1 MAHGIAAGP
10 SVQAGCSNVIHRDLT
25 RTYKTIVRAAGCE
38 LWDDQGTRYLDAAG
52 GAAVVT
58 IGHGVAEIT
67 RALAEHAAQTS
78 YVYGEAFS
86 NPWQESLATTVL
98 DLLGLSGGVYFVSG
112 GSEANETAIKL
123 ARQYHVER
131 GRGEKYKVLSRWLSY
146 HGVTLAT
153 LAVSGR
159 TSWRT
164 IYSPYLMQVGRVVPP
179 YCYRCPLKLSYP
191 ACAVACAD
199 DLERAI
205 LLEGPETVSAFIAE
219 PIIGTTVTGV
229 TPVPEYYAKIRQIC
243 DKYDVLFIAD
253 EVLTGFGRTGR
264 PFGLQHWDVR
274 ADLYTMGK
282 GIGSGYVAL
291 GAVAAADHVL
301 DAIRNGTGAFVHGFT
316 YSGMPS
322 ACFIGTQVAEYLRRH
337 DLVNRARELGD
348 YLHQQLHGLAQRH
361 ESIGDVRGMGL
372 LAGVEFVGDPDSRAP
387 FPASQRVAQRI
398 ASEMEERGVLVRPG
412 VPGSNYGDGGD
423 HLQISPPYVISHAQ
437 VDQIVETLDAA
448 VSGVTGS

>member
-1 MAHGIAAGP
+1 MPHGIAGDP
-10 SVQAGCSNVIHRDLT
+10 SVGAACSNVIHRDLT

-38 LWDDQGTRYLDAAG
+38 LWDEEGIRYLDAVG
-52 GAAVVT
+52 GAGVVT

-67 RALAEHAAQTS
+67 RGLADHAAQTS
-78 YVYGEAFS
+78 YVYGDAFS

-98 DLLGLSGGVYFVSG
+98 DLLGISGGVYFVSG

-131 GRGEKYKVLSRWLSY
+131 GRGEKYKVISRWLSY

-153 LAVSGR
+153 LAISGR

-191 ACAVACAD
+191 TCELACAD

-229 TPVPEYYAKIRQIC
+229 TPVPEYYAKVRQIC

-264 PFGLQHWDVR
+264 PFALQHWDVQ
-274 ADLYTMGK
+274 ADIYTMGK

-301 DAIRNGTGAFVHGFT
+301 DAIRNGTGTFVHGFT

-322 ACFIGTQVAEYLRRH
+322 ACFIGTQVAEYLHRH
-337 DLVNRARELGD
+337 DLFERARELGD
-348 YLHQQLHGLAQRH
+348 YLHEQLHGLARRH
-361 ESIGDVRGMGL
+361 ESIGDVRGMGM
-372 LAGVEFVGDPDSRAP
+372 LAGVELVSDSDSRTP
-387 FPASQRVAQRI
+387 FPASERIAQRI
-398 ASEMEERGVLVRPG
+398 ASEMERRGVLVRPG
-412 VPGSNYGDGGD
+412 VPGSNYGAGGD
-423 HLQISPPYVISHAQ
+423 HIQISPPYVISEAQ
-437 VDQIVETLDAA
+437 IDYIVETLDAA
-448 VSGVTGS
+448 VSVVTGS